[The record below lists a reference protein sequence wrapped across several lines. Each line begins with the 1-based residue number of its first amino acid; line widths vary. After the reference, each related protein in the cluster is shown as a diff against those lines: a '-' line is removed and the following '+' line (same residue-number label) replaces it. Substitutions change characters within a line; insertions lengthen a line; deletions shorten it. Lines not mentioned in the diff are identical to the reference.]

1 MMSTCGVVQE
11 NGADYEQ
18 DEELFGRATRE
29 QINGEANQ

>member
-1 MMSTCGVVQE
+1 MSSCGVFHE
-11 NGADYEQ
+11 KEADYEQ